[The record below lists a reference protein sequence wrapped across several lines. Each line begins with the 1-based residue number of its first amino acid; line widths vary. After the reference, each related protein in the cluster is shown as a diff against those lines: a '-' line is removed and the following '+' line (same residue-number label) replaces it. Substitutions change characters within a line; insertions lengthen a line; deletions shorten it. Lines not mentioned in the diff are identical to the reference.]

1 MTGNGKLVVAAALAA
16 AWSSVGAADAATDSP
31 YGACAHITVNE
42 PPARTCAAMRG
53 AGLAWVRSDID
64 WRKIEKTPGVFDFSK
79 YDRVVAECEA
89 EGVQLLP
96 VVFRPPAWAKRTW
109 EHLDEWAEFVRRF
122 AEHYG
127 RRLPVIEI
135 WNEQNVPHFWGG
147 KAYPADYL
155 AVLRRA
161 YDSVKS
167 VDPSIRVAIGG
178 FTGVPLDF
186 IEGIYRLGGANAFDI
201 MNVHAYTTP
210 FNPEGILD
218 DKIEKLR
225 ALMAKYGDGQKPI
238 WITEIGYSTHTIG
251 IKDQDVLLAGL
262 KAARP
267 EAESW
272 RTIYIPS
279 QEDVEDVLD
288 GKIRKALLDILPEGS
303 DVEVCHPADVA
314 ARLAQG
320 DLDLAVYPFSEEYA
334 ADSVDAV
341 LDFVRKGGVLVDFGG
356 MPMYKAFRL
365 AQDGTRRL
373 EKDPLPSSDLKR
385 FRIAM
390 SAWWI
395 DDRYPM
401 YVQAFPTAAA
411 TGVEAPPKGFKGER
425 FFTDALLEPGDEF
438 IPLLSA
444 RTNGVDAVAAA
455 VYKFGSDM
463 KGAVVVSGIL
473 NPGSRGTNTEEQQA
487 KRWSRALGIA
497 FAEEIDRIF
506 VYEFRQADKDP
517 GHPNSFFGLVHDNFA
532 PKPALGAYMTFIDAR
547 PAGSVQKPGA
557 WRTADGKIWFPQWMR
572 PDGRDAGMLWTV
584 GAPLRRE
591 IEFSSQNVEFIDAAG
606 AKVRPPRKG
615 SAFSLEITD
624 SPLYFIGGEL
634 RDSF

>member
-64 WRKIEKTPGVFDFSK
+64 WRKIQKTPGVFDFSK

-373 EKDPLPSSDLKR
+373 EKEPLPSSDLKR

-532 PKPALGAYMTFIDAR
+532 PKPALGAYMTFVDAR

-584 GAPLRRE
+584 GGPLRRE
-591 IEFSSQNVEFIDAAG
+591 VEFSSQNVEFIDAAG